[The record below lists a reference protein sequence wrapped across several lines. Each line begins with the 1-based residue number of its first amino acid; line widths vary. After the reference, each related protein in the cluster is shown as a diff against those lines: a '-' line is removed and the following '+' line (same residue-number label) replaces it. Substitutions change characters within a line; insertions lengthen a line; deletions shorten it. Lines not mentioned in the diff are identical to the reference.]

1 MTTNSSSA
9 NSAQRFRIWLSPPE
23 PVGTELRSVARA
35 IESGWIA
42 PLGPEVDAFE
52 REFADLVGV
61 RHAVALSSGTAALHL
76 ALIACGVGVGD
87 EVAVS
92 TFTFVASA
100 NPISYCGATPVFIDS
115 EPDSWNMDPG
125 LLEQALEERRGDRQV
140 RAIVVVHL
148 YGQTADMAR
157 IREIARTYGVPVI
170 EDAAEALGATHEGR
184 PAGSLGRCAAFS
196 FNGNKIITTS
206 GGGMLVTD
214 DPVIAARARKLATQ
228 AREPVLHYEH
238 RQLGYNYRLSN
249 LLAAVG
255 RAQLADLNRRV
266 NRRREHFAAYKDA
279 FEDCDGITVMPE
291 ASWGRHSR
299 WLTCVTVNPKVIS
312 GGSARICDELARRG
326 IESRPLWKPLHLQP
340 LYAAAPCYN
349 AGVAEE
355 LFRTGLCLPSGS
367 GMTDQQRDEVINVIR
382 SCVHGA
388 RSPMV

>member
-1 MTTNSSSA
+1 
-9 NSAQRFRIWLSPPE
+9 
-23 PVGTELRSVARA
+23 
-35 IESGWIA
+35 
-42 PLGPEVDAFE
+42 
-52 REFADLVGV
+52 
-61 RHAVALSSGTAALHL
+61 
-76 ALIACGVGVGD
+76 
-87 EVAVS
+87 
-92 TFTFVASA
+92 
-100 NPISYCGATPVFIDS
+100 
-115 EPDSWNMDPG
+115 
-125 LLEQALEERRGDRQV
+125 
-140 RAIVVVHL
+140 
-148 YGQTADMAR
+148 
-157 IREIARTYGVPVI
+157 
-170 EDAAEALGATHEGR
+170 
-184 PAGSLGRCAAFS
+184 AGSLGRCAAFS

-312 GGSARICDELARRG
+312 GGSARICDELARQG